1 MELHALSSVLQMM
14 KLWLEALKQPVIM
27 ETSQDLIVDV
37 KNAAQKNID
46 ILMESDRGRIF
57 K

>member
-27 ETSQDLIVDV
+27 EISQDLIVDV